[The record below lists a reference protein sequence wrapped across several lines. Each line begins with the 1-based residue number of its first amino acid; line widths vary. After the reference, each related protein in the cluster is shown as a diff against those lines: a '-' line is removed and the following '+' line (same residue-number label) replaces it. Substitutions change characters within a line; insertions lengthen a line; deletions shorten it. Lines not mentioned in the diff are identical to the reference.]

1 MVINKRILLSLVWLL
16 SSQVFAGQLT
26 KTYSCDT
33 CDYDDAYNI
42 AQKRFKPIACTSG
55 SNGMPTFD
63 DTFQCNTTLNIVI
76 VANPISSQAFKFEI
90 EATNHNQYTDAVK
103 VTVKN
108 KSINA
113 NESAAL
119 RAFYEIDKEFR
130 DAINGFSNSA
140 QNLSSSR
147 YSPSHKTNTYSTNA
161 DNSCNNHP
169 SVIFKPTAEKDVLRE
184 LTKNLARTIVTR
196 GWNDV
201 YEEVRFNGAGVQI
214 SADAGGADISWEYNN
229 LDSFVKKSYGGTD
242 NKLIYKVLFVG
253 NASAS
258 GERELDFRF
267 ELDKAA
273 SRVDGFPLSTFM
285 GGGGHPVDL
294 TQSAVSNCL
303 LKNIESIAQ
312 ETIFNGG
319 GTGSGE
325 TGGNF
330 EPDTIIG
337 TGVCI
342 KRTKYTPCS
351 TTMDGVRQCTENSI
365 QTKC

>member
-161 DNSCNNHP
+161 DDSCNNHP

-351 TTMDGVRQCTENSI
+351 TTMDGVRLCTENSI